1 MSRYIF
7 AVILIGILAGLC
19 GCPSH
24 TDVKKDEQPDKKPDE
39 KLPDQKLT
47 EPDIAEP
54 KEVEVVARPIFDP
67 DKTPPCESHTAC
79 YLSAKEAHVSGKRAG
94 YLLALD
100 NCEYYRGRYQLEKFY
115 GLCLLV
121 LADSYRHL
129 NNFEESVNCYQRF
142 LDAAPD
148 DKDMALQAR
157 EGIDE
162 VGIGAKNPALYRRY
176 LKALAYLT
184 RFNQEKDNKFAE
196 KARQILSELHV
207 EKPDWQLDEKVTF
220 LIEQLSKLTPPA
232 PELQPIK
239 SEPEKE
245 QPDEAAPLEDTPP
258 VDSQPKGGGES

>member
-1 MSRYIF
+1 MSKYFF
-7 AVILIGILAGLC
+7 AFVLTGILAGWC
-19 GCPSH
+19 GCPAH
-24 TDVKKDEQPDKKPDE
+24 TDIKKDDKLDKQPDE
-39 KLPDQKLT
+39 KLPDQKS
-47 EPDIAEP
+47 DDP
-54 KEVEVVARPIFDP
+54 KIDKPEEVEVVARPIFDP

-79 YLSAKEAHVSGKRAG
+79 YLAAKEAHVSGKRAG

-115 GLCLLV
+115 GMCLLV

-142 LDAAPD
+142 LDTQPD

-162 VGIGAKNPALYRRY
+162 VGIGAKDPAFYRRY
-176 LKALAYLT
+176 LEALAYLT
-184 RFNQEKDNKFAE
+184 RFNQEKDEKLAE
-196 KARQILSELHV
+196 KARQILSELHA

-220 LIEQLSKLTPPA
+220 LIEQLSKLTPPE

-239 SEPEKE
+239 SEPEKDK
-245 QPDEAAPLEDTPP
+245 PDEAAPVEDTPP
-258 VDSQPKGGGES
+258 VDSKPLGGDKS